1 MDPNEKRKA
10 RNIKMKAFSDKA
22 NTELL
27 AETIVN
33 RAERNPEEIVKS
45 RDMTF
50 NTDHVELAK
59 YIVADLKNRVP
70 PTPTAPLGGG
80 ASCNMIKKGGRTRKS
95 RKSRRRSF

>member
-1 MDPNEKRKA
+1 MDPNEKRRA
-10 RNIKMKAFSDKA
+10 RNIKMKAFRDKQ

-27 AETIVN
+27 AQTIVN
-33 RAERNPEEIVKS
+33 RAERNPEEIIESSPHMV
-45 RDMTF
+45 F

-59 YIVADLKNRVP
+59 YIVNLIPLENRVP
-70 PTPTAPLGGG
+70 PLGGG